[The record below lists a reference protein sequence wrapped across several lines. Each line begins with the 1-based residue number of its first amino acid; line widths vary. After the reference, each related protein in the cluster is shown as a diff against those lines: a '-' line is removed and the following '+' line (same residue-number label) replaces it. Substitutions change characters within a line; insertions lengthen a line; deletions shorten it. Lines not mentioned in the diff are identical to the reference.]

1 MRYFDTGWKG
11 KSEWL
16 QISVGRIHDMCFIN
30 DDNSFYGRET
40 CIRYLENV
48 WKMSSLSRMKGYQTM
63 SATERRD
70 KNVKIKKLGNRVTY
84 ERSTY
89 STSPHTY
96 TGWAGCFFKSVGN
109 KKLAFP
115 LLLSNPSPIFRSYSR
130 PSMQE
135 AVELRKGPQFDYP
148 GSWQGTHLH
157 IYQRSLLS
165 SMFERGI
172 VLYNW
177 FWGFFCSPKKKSS
190 AANCRDSLFF
200 LKGYC

>member
-1 MRYFDTGWKG
+1 
-11 KSEWL
+11 
-16 QISVGRIHDMCFIN
+16 MCFIN
-30 DDNSFYGRET
+30 NDNSFYGRET

-115 LLLSNPSPIFRSYSR
+115 LLLSNPSPIFRSYFPDQVCKR
-130 PSMQE
+130 PWNFERVPNSIIQGHDRALIFTSTKE
-135 AVELRKGPQFDYP
+135 ACLAACLNEVLFFIIDFEVSSTLRKK
-148 GSWQGTHLH
+148 
-157 IYQRSLLS
+157 
-165 SMFERGI
+165 
-172 VLYNW
+172 VLQQIAETVY
-177 FWGFFCSPKKKSS
+177 FSP
-190 AANCRDSLFF
+190 
-200 LKGYC
+200 KGYCWGHWHTA